1 MSTVKCFLFLDIA
14 CGVIVLAF
22 LQIACWL
29 MAAYRQAQKIRVT
42 LFRAIMRQEIGWF
55 DTHDA
60 GELNT
65 RLNEYDIVLMP
76 VLAYYL
82 STRKKRINFVP
93 VTSTR

>member
-1 MSTVKCFLFLDIA
+1 MYNVSLLHVTDIA
-14 CGVIVLAF
+14 CGVLVLAF

-29 MAAYRQAQKIRVT
+29 MAAYRQAQKIRIT

-65 RLNEYDIVLMP
+65 RLNE
-76 VLAYYL
+76 
-82 STRKKRINFVP
+82 
-93 VTSTR
+93 